1 MLRWTQLYQVSVAV
15 CSCWFSEDISD
26 WLSEWSV
33 TTLTATLA
41 TPNSSASPMMSLP
54 LMVRSENKAASR
66 ASPPRRRSG
75 RPGHQPAGF
84 STYPTPRTVWM
95 SGTRPASIFLRR

>member
-1 MLRWTQLYQVSVAV
+1 MLCWTQLYQVSVAA

-41 TPNSSASPMMSLP
+41 TPNSRASPMMSLP
-54 LMVRSENKAASR
+54 LMVRSENKPASR
-66 ASPPRRRSG
+66 ASPREPEADGPDISQRASARTR
-75 RPGHQPAGF
+75 RPGPCG
-84 STYPTPRTVWM
+84 
-95 SGTRPASIFLRR
+95 

>member
-26 WLSEWSV
+26 RLSEWSV

-41 TPNSSASPMMSLP
+41 TPNSRASPMMSLP
-54 LMVRSENKAASR
+54 LMVRNENKAASR
-66 ASPPRRRSG
+66 ANPR
-75 RPGHQPAGF
+75 AGEADDPDI
-84 STYPTPRTVWM
+84 SQRA
-95 SGTRPASIFLRR
+95 SARTRPRGPYE